1 MLTLYQQGRR
11 VLERTQVDFEVRLV
25 QEEIYH
31 RPDQRTVCYILYIQH
46 GYSDRSFSLHWY
58 LAIICNPE
66 YVLQPPPPQP
76 PKASVQTRKRKRD
89 SDALGQETTADIPE
103 PLDFAHD
110 SPTATVEDEKSVENM
125 LGDCNISQTNASAE
139 DLTMQPGGEDI
150 DILGVPSDG
159 ELQYPDSDGGVA
171 EIPAESSTEP
181 AGPSRDVSEL
191 IEIDDDLQEVDEGHV
206 PMEVDEPGKDTASSA
221 IPCASFYGVPSKTD
235 KDKDKNE
242 VQLSP
247 EVPFYEP
254 SAAAS
259 ANADV
264 PDMDLDNEEPVG
276 TEFQQDK

>member
-1 MLTLYQQGRR
+1 
-11 VLERTQVDFEVRLV
+11 
-25 QEEIYH
+25 
-31 RPDQRTVCYILYIQH
+31 
-46 GYSDRSFSLHWY
+46 
-58 LAIICNPE
+58 
-66 YVLQPPPPQP
+66 
-76 PKASVQTRKRKRD
+76 
-89 SDALGQETTADIPE
+89 
-103 PLDFAHD
+103 
-110 SPTATVEDEKSVENM
+110 
-125 LGDCNISQTNASAE
+125 
-139 DLTMQPGGEDI
+139 MQPGGEDI

-206 PMEVDEPGKDTASSA
+206 PMEVDEPEKDTASSA

-235 KDKDKNE
+235 KDKDKNA